1 MNIRLENSDF
11 HWWRTADE
19 KTEFSRS
26 TVGFNHMIAQ
36 SYSDKLTTI
45 QVRKLNLI
53 VRNGFPLD
61 RWMNG
66 ILLLLQKEIGNID
79 IDKLRFIILFEA
91 DFNFLLKK
99 IFAQRLMA
107 RAIENDTLP
116 IEFYSMKG
124 KSAKEAI
131 ITRTLWCDI
140 NRLEHRSF
148 AVVSADLSQCFDMI
162 GHSQCS
168 LAMQAQGCPIKPI
181 SIMLFTLQNMNYWI
195 RSAYGETPRHRSVLR
210 AMILTWGWD
219 REAED
224 PTLDVPSHSP
234 LLSMHIKEKDITQ
247 P

>member
-1 MNIRLENSDF
+1 MNLMLRL
-11 HWWRTADE
+11 
-19 KTEFSRS
+19 
-26 TVGFNHMIAQ
+26 G
-36 SYSDKLTTI
+36 L
-45 QVRKLNLI
+45 
-53 VRNGFPLD
+53 PLE
-61 RWMNG
+61 RWLNG

-99 IFAQRLMA
+99 IFAQRLTA
-107 RAIENDTLP
+107 HAIENDTLP

-140 NRLEHRSF
+140 NRLKHRSF

-195 RSAYGETPRHRSVLR
+195 RSAYGDAKTLFCAASDDPYMGMGQGSGGSNPGCAFTFTPVVNAYKRKGYHPT
-210 AMILTWGWD
+210 MISAWSRRTMLLAALMWVDDTD
-219 REAED
+219 LLLKA
-224 PTLDVPSHSP
+224 LDCQTTEEFMSH
-234 LLSMHIKEKDITQ
+234 IQ
-247 P
+247 